1 MKLSQLDFCADVQL
15 VALKSTFEAIPVSL
29 FKWEREFLS
38 ACLAQGLQ
46 EQQPR
51 SL

>member
-1 MKLSQLDFCADVQL
+1 MKLPQLGFCADVQL
-15 VALKSTFEAIPVSL
+15 VAPKSTFEEIPVSL

-46 EQQPR
+46 ELQPR